1 MRLGSETAYRTALES
16 WEALLQEK
24 SAGESEF
31 AQELFAIADT
41 LTNAPSLTA
50 ALEDGARDSDA
61 RAKLAADV
69 LEGKVCGEVEDLV
82 IGLARSVW
90 SENGDLLRAVEILAV
105 QTLLIGAQREG
116 VLDQVESELY
126 EMKNVLVCERELRNL
141 LTDEQYGVADRQRL
155 AHQIMPNLTAY
166 SRLLL
171 ERAVDLSHRCSVRL
185 TIAKYL
191 ECAGERGE
199 HLVAS
204 VTAAIPLTAEQE
216 QRLAA
221 VLIKKYGKE
230 VRIHTTIDTSVVGG
244 VRILVGTDV
253 IEGTIASRL
262 AAVKEVFSN
271 GR

>member
-24 SAGESEF
+24 SADESKF

-50 ALEDGARDSDA
+50 ALEDGARDSGA

-69 LEGKVCGEVEDLV
+69 LEGKVCGEVEDLL

-90 SENGDLLRAVEILAV
+90 SENGDLVRAVEILAV

-126 EMKNVLVCERELRNL
+126 EIKNALVRERELRNL

-191 ECAGERGE
+191 EYAGERGE

-244 VRILVGTDV
+244 VRILVGADV
-253 IEGTIASRL
+253 IDGTIASRL
-262 AAVKEVFSN
+262 AAVKEIFSN